1 MKQNQSTMQPL
12 GANKTLSF
20 SDKYDETHARSYFAK
35 HQDGFWRR
43 LSNWRD
49 QAIAKKALKL
59 AGNPNSVLDM
69 PCGTGRFWDLLA
81 ADKNREIIACD
92 YSQDMIDI
100 GLRFRD
106 PATTRRIKTIQSS
119 AFALDLADEAVDNI
133 FCIRLLHH
141 IGRQD
146 DRLTILRELHR
157 VTRSTVI
164 ISLWVDGN
172 VKAWRRKKLESKRA
186 QREYQNRFVLRQADI
201 EREFGLAGFNI
212 IASLDFLPKYAMWR
226 TYVLEKR

>member
-1 MKQNQSTMQPL
+1 MKQNLSSLQQAGMAQS
-12 GANKTLSF
+12 LSF
-20 SDKYDETHARSYFAK
+20 SDKYDEVHARAYFTK

-49 QAIAKKALKL
+49 QQIAKKALSL
-59 AGNPNSVLDM
+59 AGNPRYVLDM

-81 ADKNREIIACD
+81 QDNDREIIACD
-92 YSQDMIDI
+92 NSQDMIDI

-119 AFALDLADEAVDNI
+119 AFDLDLPDEVVDNV

-141 IGRQD
+141 IGKHE

-157 VTRSTVI
+157 VSRSTVI
-164 ISLWVDGN
+164 VSLWVDGN
-172 VKAWRRKKLESKRA
+172 VKAWRRKKLEAKRSK
-186 QREYQNRFVLRQADI
+186 REYQNRFVIAQADI
-201 EREFGLAGFNI
+201 EREFELAGFTVK
-212 IASLDFLPKYAMWR
+212 ARLDFLPKYAMWR
-226 TYVLEKR
+226 TYVLQKR